1 MHDQSKNKIG
11 SGPGSPVGS
20 KVDQLSFLDT
30 LNVPKGTTSLGFRN
44 GSVGIRGQELS
55 R

>member
-1 MHDQSKNKIG
+1 MHDQSKNKLG
-11 SGPGSPVGS
+11 SGPGSPIS

-44 GSVGIRGQELS
+44 GSVVNRGQEFS